1 MPLCYR
7 WGNWDLEFCEKLS
20 SLQIQCWAV
29 LETAWSWVSVR
40 FLRRA
45 FGCFNTLIISGLL
58 IHLSHPFIVIIR
70 GLKNLW
76 EKASQILIFSIFFY
90 LKLHD
95 IIMKNI
101 LMTMQG
107 SLLPTPLPFC
117 PLHLLSD
124 SCFWKGFRFILEASQ
139 TVPSNSEFSAP
150 STVPGF
156 FFSFPFFFWVTN
168 TERIKTY

>member
-1 MPLCYR
+1 MEGRVSRMPLCYR

-29 LETAWSWVSVR
+29 LEKVWSWVSVR

-45 FGCFNTLIISGLL
+45 FGCFNTLIILELL
-58 IHLSHPFIVIIR
+58 IYLSHPFIVIIR

-76 EKASQILIFSIFFY
+76 ERASQILIFSIFFY

-101 LMTMQG
+101 LVTMQG

-117 PLHLLSD
+117 PLRLCYLTHAFGRGSD
-124 SCFWKGFRFILEASQ
+124 SFWKRHRQCLVIVNSQHPVQYLTFFIFL
-139 TVPSNSEFSAP
+139 FL
-150 STVPGF
+150 
-156 FFSFPFFFWVTN
+156 FFS
-168 TERIKTY
+168 E